1 MRYTNY
7 PRQRYGYGEPQMTR
21 NESEQM
27 SGTDKKIVAVW
38 SVLVAA
44 LIVTVLAGL
53 RMRGVL

>member
-21 NESEQM
+21 KESEQM
-27 SGTDKKIVAVW
+27 SGADKKIVAVW

-44 LIVTVLAGL
+44 LVVAALIGFK
-53 RMRGVL
+53 MRGVL